1 MKKIILSILM
11 IAMLAS
17 CNDNFL
23 SLSPPTQLS
32 EKDYFKNE
40 KELSD
45 ALTSAYSGLYGWHTR
60 YNGINNLCADILSD
74 DMKAGGGDGGD
85 IVAYQCLDNYSM
97 NYINQPFWLW
107 IEGYWGAYRANLVID
122 KAPNVTGN
130 ATNIA
135 RMKAEA
141 YFLRA
146 LNYYWLWQYYGNII
160 ILDHNLTNPNEY
172 YTQKQYTSDE
182 VYAFLVKDLDDN
194 VIGKL
199 PSISEIPAAELGRVS
214 NEAAIML
221 KAKMILYQNDVAKFP
236 MMLTQLQGV
245 ITSNKFALY
254 PDFGKLWTR
263 DGEFCSESIFE
274 INATKEDY
282 VNVMMSPFGMR
293 GITAG
298 SSEFLSGWG
307 FGTIEPEVVNLYE
320 PGDIRKAGSII
331 SVEDSIAKYATA
343 SPDKQWIKGSDIG
356 YEYTGYYQKKYTPRV
371 GYTNDGTW
379 CENNIRVFRYSD
391 MLLVAAEMALRGG
404 GSASD
409 AQNYYTL
416 VYKRARPNALTV
428 PTVDL
433 DKIYLERR
441 LEFLGEGQRYFD
453 ILRTG
458 KAEQILGSK
467 GWKARN
473 KYLPLPNGDVQNAQG
488 SLKQNP
494 GYDVP

>member
-1 MKKIILSILM
+1 MKKYTLLIFM
-11 IAMLAS
+11 ITLLAS
-17 CNDNFL
+17 CNDSFL
-23 SLSPPTQLS
+23 SLSPPTQLA

-45 ALTSAYSGLYGWHTR
+45 ALTAAYSGLYGWATN
-60 YNGINNLCADILSD
+60 YNAVNSLCSDILSD

-85 IVAYQCLDNYSM
+85 IIAYQCLDNYSM
-97 NYINQPFWLW
+97 NYINQPFWIW
-107 IEGYWGAYRANLVID
+107 IEGYRDAYRANLVLD
-122 KAPNVTGN
+122 KAPGVKGN
-130 ATNIA
+130 AANIA
-135 RMKAEA
+135 RMVAEA
-141 YFLRA
+141 HFIRT
-146 LNYYWLWQYYGNII
+146 LNYYWLWEYYGNLI
-160 ILDHNLTNPNEY
+160 ILDHNLTVPGEY
-172 YTQKQYTSDE
+172 YTQKQYSADE
-182 VYAFLVKDLDDN
+182 VYALLVKDLDDN

-199 PSISEIPAAELGRVS
+199 PKVNEIPVAELGRVS

-221 KAKMILYQNDVAKFP
+221 KAKLVLHQNDQAKF
-236 MMLTQLQGV
+236 TEVVSQLKEV
-245 ITSNKFALY
+245 INSNKYELY
-254 PDFGKLWTR
+254 PDFAKLWTR
-263 DGEFCSESIFE
+263 EGEFCSESIFE

-282 VNVMMSPFGMR
+282 VNVMMAVFGMR

-298 SSEFLSGWG
+298 DSEFLSGWG
-307 FGTIEPEVVNLYE
+307 FGPVEPEVVNLFE
-320 PGDIRKAGSII
+320 AGDIRKAGSLI
-331 SVEDSIAKYATA
+331 SVEDSVAKYATA
-343 SPDKQWIKGSDIG
+343 PPEKQWIKSSDIG
-356 YEYTGYYQKKYTPRV
+356 YQYTGYYQTKYTPRV

-391 MLLVAAEMALRGG
+391 MLLVTAEMSLRGG
-404 GSASD
+404 GSAAD
-409 AQNYYTL
+409 AQTYYAK
-416 VYKRARPNALTV
+416 VYRRARPAALTV

-458 KAEQILGSK
+458 KAEQILGPK